1 MTKPTFT
8 YTATAEP
15 TIEQLAYMV
24 AHLASDDHARLISL
38 IAILTQGVDYSE
50 AMQLQYIT
58 DDAALTDAG
67 RRLMSQIGAYAL
79 PNCLRTEGARCHPNS

>member
-1 MTKPTFT
+1 MSKPTFT

-24 AHLASDDHARLISL
+24 AHLHSDDHARLISL
-38 IAILTQGVDYSE
+38 IASITHSDDYSE

-79 PNCLRTEGARCHPNS
+79 PTPETKP

>member
-1 MTKPTFT
+1 MKPTFT

-24 AHLASDDHARLISL
+24 AHLPSDDHARLISL
-38 IAILTQGVDYSE
+38 IASITQGADYSE

-67 RRLMSQIGAYAL
+67 RSLMSQIGAYAHAL
-79 PNCLRTEGARCHPNS
+79 PVPTVEEVM

>member
-1 MTKPTFT
+1 MTKPAFTHT
-8 YTATAEP
+8 YTVTAEP

-24 AHLASDDHARLISL
+24 AHLSSDDHARLISL
-38 IAILTQGVDYSE
+38 IASITQSADYSE

-58 DDAALTDAG
+58 DDTALTDAG

-79 PNCLRTEGARCHPNS
+79 PTPEAKP